1 MRKSTGGKM
10 SEVNNNKRLEELY
23 QELLAKKNEYYTLIK
38 QLYRFPIQ
46 DYTVKSRTGNNL
58 KLSDLFGRHEELI
71 LVHNMGKKCPWC
83 TLWADGFNGIIHHLE
98 ERAAF
103 VVSTPD
109 EPEVMRRFAR
119 SRRWAFNM
127 VSTLGSTL
135 KKDIG
140 FEDDKGDFHPGVSI
154 IRKMGDGTLM
164 HISKTPFG
172 TGDDFCALWY
182 FFDMLDIQN
191 PDWNPQISCHK

>member
-1 MRKSTGGKM
+1 MNIREEDS
-10 SEVNNNKRLEELY
+10 KRLQELY
-23 QELLAKKNEYYTLIK
+23 TELMERKEEYYNLIK
-38 QLYRFPIQ
+38 KVYRFPIQ
-46 DYTVKSRTGNNL
+46 DYTVKSRNGNSI
-58 KLSDLFGRHEELI
+58 KLSDLFGKHDELI

-109 EPEVMRRFAR
+109 EPEVMGKFAR

-127 VSTLGSTL
+127 VSTQGSTL
-135 KKDIG
+135 KKDLG
-140 FEDDKGDFHPGVSI
+140 FEEDNGMYHPGVSI
-154 IRKMGDGTLM
+154 IKKMEDGTLM

-172 TGDDFCALWY
+172 PGDDFCSVWY
-182 FFDMLDIQN
+182 FFDMLDKGD
-191 PDWNPQISCHK
+191 PDWNPQISY